1 MKDGPMPL
9 FFWLPLIVLSGMA
22 RVFDAE
28 NAKAIAAFVPR
39 KRD

>member
-1 MKDGPMPL
+1 MPL

-28 NAKAIAAFVPR
+28 AAKTVAALAPR